1 MWRLC
6 CHTSHFPV
14 MFANKIE
21 CIGWVAGL
29 HRGQNFDRNRKIFLV
44 PGEIFIDISHHI
56 LAVANLISKIFNL
69 AISYSGIKI
78 LIDNRNVLCNFSKTP
93 LSVWNVHWQKPSSLA
108 LMLTIIQCNHRK
120 FSGHISQYLAVRI
133 LNILGYLR
141 FSNLTFTSIYI
152 IHDKLLSNK
161 LIGILSVY
169 EFL

>member
-1 MWRLC
+1 
-6 CHTSHFPV
+6 

-21 CIGWVAGL
+21 CIGGVTKFHL
-29 HRGQNFDRNRKIFLV
+29 GQNFDINRKIFLV

-69 AISYSGIKI
+69 TISSSQIKI
-78 LIDNRNVLCNFSKTP
+78 LIDHRDVLCNSSNSP
-93 LSVWNVHWQKPSSLA
+93 LSVWNVHWQKPRSLA

-120 FSGHISQYLAVRI
+120 FSGHFTTAVRI

-152 IHDKLLSNK
+152 IQDKLLSNN
-161 LIGILSVY
+161 LIGILISLSV
-169 EFL
+169 